1 MSKIKTWHKRICNG
15 CLLIAFLGLVAFGVA
30 KYEGF
35 GEPQHDTE
43 SVMKDINQTEQQ
55 LVYSERDLRKLGSL
69 LFREIYT
76 FYYGEG
82 VPCTPSSFYFFCL
95 TTKGE

>member
-43 SVMKDINQTEQQ
+43 SVMKDVNQTEQ
-55 LVYSERDLRKLGSL
+55 
-69 LFREIYT
+69 
-76 FYYGEG
+76 
-82 VPCTPSSFYFFCL
+82 
-95 TTKGE
+95 